1 MKYVVV
7 DLEMNPVDREFRDVR
22 RKMNEEVIEFGAVRL
37 DENFQQES
45 EFQCY
50 VEPEYGPIKKHITSL
65 TGITQAMVAGQKH
78 YAECFQAFVDW
89 VGDEETKIY
98 SWSTSDIKQL
108 KKECRFKMP
117 DFDVS
122 WLDERWVDLQ
132 QEFDDRLGLHNSLAL
147 KHALG
152 AMDHK
157 FEGTQHTALA
167 DAINTSAIL
176 VLMQDEEKF
185 KKTMQPVLDILQP
198 KDDLS
203 SSIGDL
209 CPDLL
214 KLKDQLGGDE

>member
-7 DLEMNPVDREFRDVR
+7 DLEMNPVDRQFRDVR
-22 RKMNEEVIEFGAVRL
+22 RKLNEEVIEFGAVRL
-37 DENFQQES
+37 DENFQQEA

-50 VEPEYGPIKKHITSL
+50 VEPEYGPIKKHITNL
-65 TGITQAMVAGQKH
+65 TGITQAMVAGHPHYQKS
-78 YAECFQAFVDW
+78 FSDFVHW
-89 VGDEETKIY
+89 VGEEDTKIY

-108 KKECRFKMP
+108 KKECRYKMP
-117 DFDVS
+117 DFDVN
-122 WLDERWVDLQ
+122 WLDARWVDLQ

-185 KKTMQPVLDILQP
+185 KQTMQPVLDILQP

-214 KLKDQLGGDE
+214 KLKDQLE

>member
-1 MKYVVV
+1 MKHVVV
-7 DLEMNPVDREFRDVR
+7 DLEMNPVSREFREVR
-22 RKMNEEVIEFGAVRL
+22 RKLNEEVIEIGAVRL
-37 DENFQQES
+37 DENFQQEA

-50 VEPEYGPIKKHITSL
+50 VKPEYGPIKKHITSL
-65 TGITQAMVAGQKH
+65 TGITQAMVADKKT
-78 YAECFQAFVDW
+78 YAACFQDFVDW
-89 VGDEETKIY
+89 VGEEETKIY
-98 SWSTSDIKQL
+98 SWSMSDIKQL
-108 KKECRFKMP
+108 RSECRYKLP
-117 DFDVS
+117 DFDIE
-122 WLDERWVDLQ
+122 WLNERWVDLQ

-176 VLMQDEEKF
+176 TLMQDNAKF
-185 KKTMQPVLDILQP
+185 KETMKPVLEILQP

-209 CPDLL
+209 CPELAKLQKDL
-214 KLKDQLGGDE
+214 